1 VRHRQDLL
9 RLVDLASLD
18 QPPWHWLVWCRLLRE
33 VPWLADRWTK
43 THRDSQAGR
52 R

>member
-18 QPPWHWLVWCRLLRE
+18 QPPWHWLVWC
-33 VPWLADRWTK
+33 
-43 THRDSQAGR
+43 
-52 R
+52 